1 VARPAPWVALALA
14 LAAPQC
20 GASAILGRSGGT
32 AGAPIPAAS
41 RSSEDA
47 RSPATSPPRE
57 LAERFLHLVRKS
69 PRESLGVA
77 VFSVLLQAHARIQV
91 EKRSALRALKKL
103 GSATRASYDI
113 TIVTT
118 AALPWKTGT
127 AVNALLRATALA
139 DLGHRVTL
147 CIPWIHPA
155 EQEQVFPGGRTFDS
169 PDEQEAHMRE
179 WLSGRQQ
186 GSAGSAQRPFAVSWY
201 PARYDIARGSI
212 LPLGDLTR
220 WTNPDGG
227 ARDLCVLEEPEH
239 LNWYHGGGDNWRRRF
254 KLVVGVVHTNYLQY
268 AKMYQPENV
277 AIVAFINR
285 LVCRAYCDRN
295 VKLSD
300 SLQTLCRAS
309 VCNVHGVR
317 SEFIEMGRR
326 AAKAAVEAPPLL
338 GFGRRSFEFSG
349 GAYFIGKLLWAK
361 GHRLLID
368 YLAANEEGAD
378 PSSALPDVA
387 VDVYGDGEDAN
398 VIKAAAS
405 KAGLAV
411 SFPGSRDH
419 ADASLHGY
427 KVFVN
432 PSQTEVLSTTTAEAL
447 AMGKFVVIERHPS
460 NEFFYGFS
468 NTRTFTTPAEFRIAL
483 AECLASTPAPLSAAE
498 SRALS
503 WAGATERFLSSVDEA
518 MAVASAPTLCDEAA
532 HLAHCAIAGPQGTYL
547 ADAIRKYIFESG
559 PVARQRWL
567 HREQRYRASADVMEV
582 VEKSVEVSPP
592 EGHDLFRE
600 RYHSGE
606 GHKSWTAKFQK
617 KKKA

>member
-1 VARPAPWVALALA
+1 MPRRRPQ
-14 LAAPQC
+14 LAATFRTAPC
-20 GASAILGRSGGT
+20 TAESA
-32 AGAPIPAAS
+32 
-41 RSSEDA
+41 
-47 RSPATSPPRE
+47 
-57 LAERFLHLVRKS
+57 
-69 PRESLGVA
+69 
-77 VFSVLLQAHARIQV
+77 
-91 EKRSALRALKKL
+91 
-103 GSATRASYDI
+103 RAS
-113 TIVTT
+113 
-118 AALPWKTGT
+118 W
-127 AVNALLRATALA
+127 
-139 DLGHRVTL
+139 
-147 CIPWIHPA
+147 
-155 EQEQVFPGGRTFDS
+155 
-169 PDEQEAHMRE
+169 
-179 WLSGRQQ
+179 
-186 GSAGSAQRPFAVSWY
+186 SAFTCR
-201 PARYDIARGSI
+201 
-212 LPLGDLTR
+212 
-220 WTNPDGG
+220 
-227 ARDLCVLEEPEH
+227 
-239 LNWYHGGGDNWRRRF
+239 YHGGGDNWRRRF

-427 KVFVN
+427 KVRISSSSDCPWIAFSL
-432 PSQTEVLSTTTAEAL
+432 PRAL
-447 AMGKFVVIERHPS
+447 P
-460 NEFFYGFS
+460 
-468 NTRTFTTPAEFRIAL
+468 
-483 AECLASTPAPLSAAE
+483 LAS
-498 SRALS
+498 
-503 WAGATERFLSSVDEA
+503 
-518 MAVASAPTLCDEAA
+518 
-532 HLAHCAIAGPQGTYL
+532 
-547 ADAIRKYIFESG
+547 
-559 PVARQRWL
+559 
-567 HREQRYRASADVMEV
+567 
-582 VEKSVEVSPP
+582 
-592 EGHDLFRE
+592 
-600 RYHSGE
+600 
-606 GHKSWTAKFQK
+606 
-617 KKKA
+617 